1 MDRSSSQ
8 MCTAS
13 WSWHFNIREKIAFHS
28 KLCLTCVVFHRIFQN
43 FPRGEFSQLEGC
55 TVFVPRVHIY
65 SYIPRRN
72 LSPTYRYILSSF
84 YLVWPYAMSFNRAV
98 PLFSCLSEVGDN
110 ETWNGISADEE
121 VHGGACSVFR
131 NSLCALHSLKICLFF
146 SFFLNF
152 TNSWTR
158 RTKNE
163 IKLQWLYFN
172 NAQIRAVCWSS
183 LNNSDSQGHTWVCYH
198 TTSIAA
204 SSRSL
209 AAIFN
214 ISSYEH
220 GSLHT
225 IVTGSIKIYSS
236 HHYCDRYVEAKQS

>member
-98 PLFSCLSEVGDN
+98 LYKYHYSPASQKSVTTKHETESVSMKRCMEVLAVFFGILS
-110 ETWNGISADEE
+110 
-121 VHGGACSVFR
+121 
-131 NSLCALHSLKICLFF
+131 ALYIVWRFAFF
-146 SFFLNF
+146 SFSFF
-152 TNSWTR
+152 
-158 RTKNE
+158 
-163 IKLQWLYFN
+163 
-172 NAQIRAVCWSS
+172 
-183 LNNSDSQGHTWVCYH
+183 
-198 TTSIAA
+198 
-204 SSRSL
+204 
-209 AAIFN
+209 
-214 ISSYEH
+214 
-220 GSLHT
+220 
-225 IVTGSIKIYSS
+225 
-236 HHYCDRYVEAKQS
+236 